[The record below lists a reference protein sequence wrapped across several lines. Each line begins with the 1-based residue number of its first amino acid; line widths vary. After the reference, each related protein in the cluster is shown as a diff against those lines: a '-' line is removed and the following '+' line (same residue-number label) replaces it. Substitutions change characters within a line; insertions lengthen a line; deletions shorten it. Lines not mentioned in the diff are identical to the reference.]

1 MLDCLRHKVEES
13 SVRRSTL
20 SSVSELALL
29 MDLSLLILVLDF
41 CILLGEG
48 GWMWRC
54 NAEGGSPGCWQIRA
68 TNLCARCR
76 LCLQRNTAS
85 SYVLLQLAS
94 RTADASSPYF
104 HSDYTLMLSSKQPM
118 DKCLRHQDLLHG

>member
-54 NAEGGSPGCWQIRA
+54 NAGGGSPGA
-68 TNLCARCR
+68 GR
-76 LCLQRNTAS
+76 LEPPISVRGAAC
-85 SYVLLQLAS
+85 VCKGILLQATFCFNLQAALQ
-94 RTADASSPYF
+94 TP
-104 HSDYTLMLSSKQPM
+104 
-118 DKCLRHQDLLHG
+118 LLLISILTIR